1 MKTNYLKMTGLLIAA
16 LMIGFTSCKKD
27 STVETPAT
35 TIAVTPAAQN
45 VVSSAGTVNFTV
57 ASNATWSVIS
67 DQSWCIVTSGGVGNG
82 TIITNYTENLTT
94 SQRVAN
100 ITVTVSGLA
109 PKVLTVTQGSMNS
122 VTPLS
127 QNVPS
132 TPAGKVDFTVSAS
145 GPWTAVSDQPWCTVT
160 ASGTGNGAVEANFT
174 ENTTTSPRVANITVT
189 IAGVAPIMLTLTQAG
204 GSSVVEVSGEIS
216 GNVTWTADKQYLIKG
231 FTYVIDGAVLTIAP
245 GTIIKGDKLTIGA
258 LIVERGGKIIADGTA
273 ANPIIFT
280 SNAPVGFR
288 NRGDWGGLVLC
299 GKAPVNNGDPQI
311 EGGPRSHYGGT
322 DANDNSGVLRYV
334 RIEYGGYPLQ
344 PDKEIN
350 GLTMAG
356 VGAGTTIDY
365 IMVSFANDDSFE
377 WFGGTVNAKHL
388 IAYRGLDDDFDTD
401 NGFQG
406 KLQFLF
412 AIRDKNVAD
421 VSGSNSFES
430 DNDATGSTNI
440 PITKPIFC
448 NVTVIGPRKDASTSN
463 ISANYKNALHLRR
476 NTQTCTYNSVFAG
489 YLGGLLLDGTL
500 AQSSAVNGVLQIRN
514 TILSGTTS
522 ANTFF
527 SVPSNSTM
535 TKDSLTHW
543 YLTPGFANDTIVNNA
558 DLKLT
563 NAFNLDKPNAVPM
576 AGSPLLGT
584 ADFTNV
590 NLQHSFFTAE
600 TFIGAFGATDWTSG
614 WAVWD
619 PQNLPYGTK

>member
-1 MKTNYLKMTGLLIAA
+1 MAA
-16 LMIGFTSCKKD
+16 LTIGFTSCKKD
-27 STVETPAT
+27 ETPAT
-35 TIAVTPAAQN
+35 PAATLAVSPAAQN
-45 VVSSAGTVNFTV
+45 VGSSAGTINFTV
-57 ASNATWSVIS
+57 TSNSTWTAVS
-67 DQSWCIVTSGGVGNG
+67 DQTWCIVTSGGVGNG
-82 TIITNYTENLTT
+82 TIVTNYTENTTT
-94 SQRVAN
+94 SQRVAS
-100 ITVTVSGLA
+100 ITITVSGLA
-109 PKVLTVTQGSMNS
+109 PKVITITQGSMNS
-122 VTPLS
+122 VTPLN
-127 QNVPS
+127 QDVPA
-132 TPAGKVDFTVSAS
+132 TPAGLVNFAVSAS
-145 GPWTAVSDQPWCTVT
+145 GAWTAISDQPWCTVT
-160 ASGTGNGAVEANFT
+160 ASGTGNGNIEANYT
-174 ENTTTSPRVANITVT
+174 PNGTTIQRVANITVT
-189 IAGVAPIMLTLTQAG
+189 IVGITPIIVTVTQAG
-204 GSSVVEVSGEIS
+204 GSNVVEVSGEIS
-216 GNVTWTADKQYLIKG
+216 GNVNWTADKQYLIKG

-273 ANPIIFT
+273 SNPIIFT

-322 DANDNSGVLRYV
+322 DVNDNSGILRYI
-334 RIEYGGYPLQ
+334 RIEYAGYPLQ

-356 VGAGTTIDY
+356 VGAGTIIDY
-365 IMVSFANDDSFE
+365 IMVSFANDDSYE

-388 IAYRGLDDDFDTD
+388 IAYRGLDDDFDSD

-406 KLQFLF
+406 KLQYLF

-421 VSGSNSFES
+421 VSGSNGFES
-430 DNDATGSTNI
+430 DNDATGSTNA

-448 NVTVIGPRKDASTSN
+448 NVTIIGPRKDATTSN
-463 ISANYKNALHLRR
+463 INANYKNAMHLRR

-489 YLGGLLLDGTL
+489 YLGGLLLDGALSQT
-500 AQSSAVNGVLQIRN
+500 SAVNGVLQIRN
-514 TILSGTTS
+514 TILAGTSS
-522 ANTFF
+522 ASTFF

-543 YLTPGFANDTIVNNA
+543 YLTPAFANDTIVNNV

-563 NAFNLDKPNAVPM
+563 NAFNLDQPNAVPM

-584 ADFTNV
+584 ADFTNT
-590 NLQHSFFTAE
+590 NLQNSFFTAE
-600 TFIGAFGATDWTSG
+600 TFIGAFGTTDWTSG

-619 PQNLPYGTK
+619 PQNLSYGTK